1 MADKDV
7 MPKVDLNI
15 LKQNTGRSATDYMK
29 VLEAKNAARVAKLL
43 NIKKKNNL
51 LGSVLALTCVSIY
64 AYSIFK
70 VKQETFLD
78 DFDEPLYESDK

>member
-7 MPKVDLNI
+7 MPKVDLNV
-15 LKQNTGRSATDYMK
+15 LKEKTGRTATDYMK
-29 VLEAKNAARVAKLL
+29 ILELRNLSRVNKLNL
-43 NIKKKNNL
+43 VKKRNTL
-51 LGSVLALTCVSIY
+51 LGSVLAGTVISIY

-78 DFDEPLYESDK
+78 DFNEPLYESDK